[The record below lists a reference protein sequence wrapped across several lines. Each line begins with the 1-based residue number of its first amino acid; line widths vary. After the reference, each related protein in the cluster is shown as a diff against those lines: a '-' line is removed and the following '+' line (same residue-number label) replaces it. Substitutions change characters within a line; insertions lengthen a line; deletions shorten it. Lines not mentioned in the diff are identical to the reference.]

1 MERLTMIDG
10 LGNDEL
16 VRCMGCSLEK
26 AGANLENCGY
36 CEEGWQKA
44 LKKLAAY
51 EDAGLAPGWISVKE
65 RQPTVREDVL
75 VLYANGRIAIDWIHF
90 TGDYSFEEMYGR
102 VTHWMPLPK
111 PPEVD

>member
-36 CEEGWQKA
+36 CE
-44 LKKLAAY
+44 
-51 EDAGLAPGWISVKE
+51 DAGLAPGWISVEE
-65 RQPTVREDVL
+65 RQPKVLEDVL
-75 VLYANGRIAIDWIHF
+75 VLYANGRIAIDWFHRTTKAF
-90 TGDYSFEEMYGR
+90 SFEELYGR

-111 PPEVD
+111 PPEVEQDG